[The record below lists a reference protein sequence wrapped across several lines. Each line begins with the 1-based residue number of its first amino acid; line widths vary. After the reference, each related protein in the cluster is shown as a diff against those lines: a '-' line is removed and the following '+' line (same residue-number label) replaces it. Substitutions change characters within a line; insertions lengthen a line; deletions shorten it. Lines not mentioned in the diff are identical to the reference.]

1 MKQGVDSNDKNREAE
16 DDQLTELIKQAGD
29 EARARKKEALARHF
43 IKIQAVITEA
53 LSSQQ
58 GSIPR

>member
-1 MKQGVDSNDKNREAE
+1 MKERLDLNDKNREAE
-16 DDQLTELIKQAGD
+16 EKHLTELIKQAGD
-29 EARARKKEALARHF
+29 EARARKKEALARHV

-58 GSIPR
+58 GSMP

>member
-1 MKQGVDSNDKNREAE
+1 MKLRLDPNDKNREAE
-16 DDQLTELIKQAGD
+16 EEHLTELIKQAGD

-43 IKIQAVITEA
+43 NKIQAVITEA